1 MNLGDAY
8 YSNIARI
15 HCAYHTVTKIKFEFG
30 AVFFSQERL
39 ENCERTGRAEVAEL
53 FQRLRREAEARQ
65 VDMRNNRL
73 VAVSQI

>member
-1 MNLGDAY
+1 MRTTQLQKSIN
-8 YSNIARI
+8 
-15 HCAYHTVTKIKFEFG
+15 FEFG
-30 AVFFSQERL
+30 AGFFFQERL

-65 VDMRNNRL
+65 VDMKNNRL